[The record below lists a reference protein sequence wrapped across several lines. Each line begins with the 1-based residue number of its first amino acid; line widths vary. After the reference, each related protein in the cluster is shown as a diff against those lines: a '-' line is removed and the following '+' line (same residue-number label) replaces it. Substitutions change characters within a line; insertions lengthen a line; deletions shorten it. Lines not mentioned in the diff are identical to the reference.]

1 MKIII
6 SIGIGL
12 ILSLPQI
19 ISIIIRGGRQSP
31 SQILRE
37 NMKYDKDDFINI
49 NKIAIV
55 AGSSTPK
62 NIIEEV
68 KEYFEK

>member
-19 ISIIIRGGRQSP
+19 ISIIIRGGKQSP

-37 NMKYDKDDFINI
+37 NMKYDKEFWED
-49 NKIAIV
+49 
-55 AGSSTPK
+55 
-62 NIIEEV
+62 EECLSCQQG
-68 KEYFEK
+68 KGK